1 MHTSGALG
9 SCKRKTG
16 RLGANHLSTNT
27 LLGGRVKKKKK
38 STNHTWP
45 EQSGKEPGNVI
56 WSPENTEKQNKR

>member
-9 SCKRKTG
+9 SYKRKTG

-38 STNHTWP
+38 KVLTTRGLSKAGRNQ
-45 EQSGKEPGNVI
+45 EM
-56 WSPENTEKQNKR
+56 

>member
-9 SCKRKTG
+9 SYKRKTG

-38 STNHTWP
+38 KKVLTTRGLSKAGRNQ
-45 EQSGKEPGNVI
+45 EM
-56 WSPENTEKQNKR
+56 